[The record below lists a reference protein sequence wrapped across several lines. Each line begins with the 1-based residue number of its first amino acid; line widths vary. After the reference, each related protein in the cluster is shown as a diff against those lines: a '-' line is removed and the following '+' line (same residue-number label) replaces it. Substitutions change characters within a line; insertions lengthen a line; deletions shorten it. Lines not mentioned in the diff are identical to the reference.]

1 MLTWQGFNPDWW
13 FPTVSPV
20 LYTEAVTGT
29 LYAIF
34 HHSFF
39 WNILLR
45 AHFAIARLPRSILRK
60 NTGDW
65 PGPVCWL
72 NSLCDW
78 TRPVVGAGW
87 QEVPPNLVTGCRTSF
102 KVLWWEENWERY
114 WFRWFEMSV
123 ISDTILEAVAWC
135 KIEHLVKKLD
145 RRCLSSM
152 LTVPM
157 MKGGWVRFTLWLNH
171 VTKPKCT
178 SFSYNSHRTKI
189 LISGK

>member
-20 LYTEAVTGT
+20 VYTEAVTGT

-78 TRPVVGAGW
+78 AKPVVGAGW

-102 KVLWWEENWERY
+102 KVLWVGRE
-114 WFRWFEMSV
+114 
-123 ISDTILEAVAWC
+123 L
-135 KIEHLVKKLD
+135 
-145 RRCLSSM
+145 
-152 LTVPM
+152 
-157 MKGGWVRFTLWLNH
+157 G
-171 VTKPKCT
+171 
-178 SFSYNSHRTKI
+178 KI
-189 LISGK
+189 LISMIWDVRDFRYNSWSSCLMENWTFGQETWQKMSQLNADSSDDEGGVSAFYIIIKSCDKTQCSSFL